1 MCSRSPNILLLLQFS
16 LNSSGRLLLAPLTAQ
31 WHSRLEERSPFLLF
45 FSPAIIQ
52 NGKNKDFKNIS
63 LYFWL
68 FYRYRCHYPIFREN
82 VFYVTFMSISTL
94 KNKKQKP
101 WYLCLV
107 LQRTSDFWLIFF
119 LLKEK
124 EILMLCMFFFF
135 LKKMQKYIKI
145 MNKSHML
152 LLIYTFITNKIHTI
166 FCEPLK

>member
-94 KNKKQKP
+94 KKTQKKPLISLLGSTKNFRFLANFFSIKRKRNSNVV
-101 WYLCLV
+101 YV
-107 LQRTSDFWLIFF
+107 LF
-119 LLKEK
+119 L
-124 EILMLCMFFFF
+124 F
-135 LKKMQKYIKI
+135 KKMQKYIKI